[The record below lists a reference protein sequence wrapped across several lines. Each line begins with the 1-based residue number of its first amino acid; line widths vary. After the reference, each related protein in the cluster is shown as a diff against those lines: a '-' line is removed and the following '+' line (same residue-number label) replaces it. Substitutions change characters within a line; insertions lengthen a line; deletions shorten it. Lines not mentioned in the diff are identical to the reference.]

1 MNKKLLSILLSY
13 LIISSNT
20 LAFANNEIK
29 EIKEIKSASTENT
42 VVVPKKIENEIY
54 NSIEQVYGENR
65 AKEIYEH
72 VMQIAKKEIETR
84 PEELKQEDLTRAD
97 DWYKDEIIY
106 MFYVDQFGVVTPEK
120 PNTFKDTS
128 AMFDY
133 LKDLGVTTLYL
144 LPFADSPM
152 SDAGFD
158 VKNPRNIRADLGG
171 KTQFNDFVKEAKK
184 NGFKIKADLILNHVS
199 EEHEWFQAF
208 LKGDI
213 SKKDY
218 FIVKNE
224 IPEFTKYVDEK
235 IGTIVEYKEK
245 SGKISKRRLIFPE
258 ITDNHYRKVTLNG
271 KDYYFYHTFYPFQLD
286 VNWENPEVL
295 YYWLDTINYWT
306 NIGIDIFRFD
316 AIPYL
321 SKEEGTNAENLP
333 KTHAII
339 KLISTS

>member
-1 MNKKLLSILLSY
+1 MNKKLLSILLSC

-20 LAFANNEIK
+20 LAFAND

-218 FIVKNE
+218 FAK
-224 IPEFTKYVDEK
+224 
-235 IGTIVEYKEK
+235 
-245 SGKISKRRLIFPE
+245 
-258 ITDNHYRKVTLNG
+258 LN
-271 KDYYFYHTFYPFQLD
+271 K
-286 VNWENPEVL
+286 
-295 YYWLDTINYWT
+295 
-306 NIGIDIFRFD
+306 
-316 AIPYL
+316 
-321 SKEEGTNAENLP
+321 
-333 KTHAII
+333 II
-339 KLISTS
+339 KQ